1 MDIAIATTSPDI
13 YRSILILD
21 NAIVVTSH
29 DIKFLRGIDVFV
41 WESQAEFDG
50 DDECKNLSWYC
61 RTVLWLLKIWF
72 MIELHLYGWHFL
84 EGT

>member
-41 WESQAEFDG
+41 
-50 DDECKNLSWYC
+50 
-61 RTVLWLLKIWF
+61 
-72 MIELHLYGWHFL
+72 
-84 EGT
+84 